1 MFEDLYT
8 RPGVI
13 RRHREAPLATEREAY
28 LRDSA
33 ARGVTR
39 GTLLRQARYVR
50 CVAEEL
56 ELEAPGRCFTRAE
69 VRILAQ
75 SWATRRLPGQPTPKP
90 RGAAENFRSVAEG
103 FLRGLGQLQDEKSG
117 LGLGDLTDKLDEFV
131 CAQRQSDWQAEATC
145 EAGRWQVQRFL
156 VYLKQ
161 CRVDLSEV
169 SADHIDA
176 FHKQAALRWNRSSLQ
191 RSASTLRRWFT
202 YAAERGW
209 TRPDL
214 AALIETPRIYRDEGL
229 PMGPAWQTVGRML
242 PAIEADTPGP
252 VRDRAI
258 LLLLSVYGLRSGEV
272 RHLRLNDI
280 DWAGDRIRF
289 LRSKTLRAAE
299 APLQPAVGEAI
310 AAYVSRHR
318 PQIRDRTLFL
328 TLRAPYRKLSTGG
341 LYDVVARHYPANEA
355 PPKGRGPHG
364 LRHACARHL
373 VESGHSFKET
383 GDHLGHR
390 SPASTRVY
398 AKVALPALRLVALED
413 LGGLA

>member
-50 CVAEEL
+50 CVAEEI
-56 ELEAPGRCFTRAE
+56 ELQDPDRCFARAD
-69 VRILAQ
+69 VRILAD
-75 SWATRRLPGQPTPKP
+75 SWATRRVPGQQPPNP
-90 RGAAENFRSVAEG
+90 RGAAKNFRCVAEG
-103 FLRGLGQLQDEKSG
+103 FLRRLGRLQDEQSG
-117 LGLGDLTDKLDEFV
+117 SGLGDLSDKLDEFI
-131 CAQRQSDWQAEATC
+131 CAQRQSYWQAEATC
-145 EAGRWQVQRFL
+145 EAGRWQVQRLL

-176 FHKQAALRWNRSSLQ
+176 FYQQAALRWNRNSLQ
-191 RSASTLRRWFT
+191 RSASALRRWFT

-209 TRPDL
+209 TRPGL

-229 PMGPAWQTVGRML
+229 PTGPAWQTVGRML

-252 VRDRAI
+252 ARDRAI

-272 RHLRLNDI
+272 RHMRLNDI

-289 LRSKTLRAAE
+289 RRSKTLRPAE

-310 AAYVSRHR
+310 AAYLSRHR
-318 PQIRDRTLFL
+318 PRTRDRTLFL

-341 LYDVVARHYPANEA
+341 PYDVVARHYPANEA

-373 VESGHSFKET
+373 VESGQSFKET

-398 AKVALPALRLVALED
+398 AKVDLAALRLVALDD